1 MTKYE
6 RLEEL
11 IIIALD
17 VVVFTLKGTKKFR
30 ATLRKKISKPP
41 KS

>member
-30 ATLRKKISKPP
+30 GTLRKKISDP
-41 KS
+41 K

>member
-6 RLEEL
+6 KFEEL
-11 IIIALD
+11 VIIAFD
-17 VVVFTLKGTKKFR
+17 VIVFALKGTKRFR
-30 ATLRKKISKPP
+30 GTLKKKISNP